1 MTWIKTVPFEVATG
15 RLRKLYER
23 VTGPGNNVDN
33 IMMAHSLR
41 PHSMEG
47 HMALYKN
54 VLHHTG
60 NSLPKWVLELL
71 GVRVSHLNGCD
82 YCVRHHAAGLRRL
95 LADDARADAVIGAA
109 TGDGV
114 FEGIVDLSVQ
124 QMLVYAEQLTSAA
137 QDMDVADVEALRA
150 VGLEDGQILEVN
162 QVVAYFAYAN
172 RTVLGLGVNTDGDV
186 IGLSPGS
193 DNPDEWGHH

>member
-95 LADDARADAVIGAA
+95 LADEARADAVIGAA

-114 FEGIVDLSVQ
+114 FEGIVDPSVQ

-137 QDMDVADVEALRA
+137 QDMDVADAEALRA

>member
-1 MTWIKTVPFEVATG
+1 MSWIETVPFERARG
-15 RLRKLYER
+15 KLKRLYER

-60 NSLPKWVLELL
+60 NTLPKWVLELI
-71 GVRVSHLNGCD
+71 GVHVSRLNGCD
-82 YCVRHHAAGLRRL
+82 YCVQHHAAGLRRL
-95 LADDARADAVIGAA
+95 LGAEGAPVLEAVLVTGVFDAV
-109 TGDGV
+109 
-114 FEGIVDLSVQ
+114 VDASVQ
-124 QMLVYAEQLTSAA
+124 QMLAYAEMLTKTPEQVDAA
-137 QDMDVADVEALRA
+137 QIDKLRKA
-150 VGLEDGQILEVN
+150 GLDDGQILEVN

-172 RTVLGLGVNTDGDV
+172 RTVLGLGCSTDGDEL
-186 IGLSPGS
+186 GLSPNS
-193 DNPDEWGHH
+193 DDEGDWGHR

>member
-114 FEGIVDLSVQ
+114 FEGIVDPSVQ

-193 DNPDEWGHH
+193 DNPDDWGHH

>member
-1 MTWIKTVPFEVATG
+1 M
-15 RLRKLYER
+15 
-23 VTGPGNNVDN
+23 
-33 IMMAHSLR
+33 
-41 PHSMEG
+41 
-47 HMALYKN
+47 
-54 VLHHTG
+54 
-60 NSLPKWVLELL
+60 
-71 GVRVSHLNGCD
+71 
-82 YCVRHHAAGLRRL
+82 
-95 LADDARADAVIGAA
+95 
-109 TGDGV
+109 
-114 FEGIVDLSVQ
+114 FEGIVDPSVQ
-124 QMLVYAEQLTSAA
+124 QMLVYAEQLSSAA

>member
-137 QDMDVADVEALRA
+137 QDMDVADVEALWA